1 MTDKLTKVYNDSI
14 FGIISWSKDNSKI
27 IFIGEKPEPA
37 SYKNYWE
44 DEKEEPKK
52 DAEEGKSEE
61 KKEEEKKEAKEEG
74 PGQDSKY
81 LYVDEFGETLTGKKR
96 PTIFIFNLK
105 ENKLQ
110 EVLGINEG
118 EYPAFPVLDESN

>member
-52 DAEEGKSEE
+52 DDEEGKTEE
-61 KKEEEKKEAKEEG
+61 KKEEEKK
-74 PGQDSKY
+74 
-81 LYVDEFGETLTGKKR
+81 
-96 PTIFIFNLK
+96 
-105 ENKLQ
+105 
-110 EVLGINEG
+110 
-118 EYPAFPVLDESN
+118 